1 MKRKKKTIKEV
12 LMQVSRISKMMR
24 TRRMTRM
31 RYWRKTTVNST
42 TS

>member
-1 MKRKKKTIKEV
+1 MKKKKKTIKEV

-24 TRRMTRM
+24 TRKMTRM
-31 RYWRKTTVNST
+31 RYSRKTTVNST